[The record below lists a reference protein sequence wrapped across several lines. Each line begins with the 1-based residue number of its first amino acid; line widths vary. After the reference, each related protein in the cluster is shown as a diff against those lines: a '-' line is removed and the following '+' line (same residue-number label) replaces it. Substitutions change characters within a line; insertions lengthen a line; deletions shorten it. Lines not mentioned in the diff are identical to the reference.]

1 MDNPVAPRKKLYL
14 VAGAMLGGLLAAAI
28 ALLLEAL
35 DQSVKTVEEAK
46 LYFNLPVLG
55 GHPIS
60 SLRLKAWYANED
72 TDDRLIP
79 RLVVCTESN
88 SLGSESYHMLRS
100 NLKFLNSDN
109 PPKVLVVTSS
119 LPKRG

>member
-55 GHPIS
+55 V
-60 SLRLKAWYANED
+60 
-72 TDDRLIP
+72 IP
-79 RLVVCTESN
+79 
-88 SLGSESYHMLRS
+88 
-100 NLKFLNSDN
+100 KFSKTKGFGT
-109 PPKVLVVTSS
+109 PT
-119 LPKRG
+119 RYR